1 MCRNPSGA
9 VYSTCALVSRI
20 AVAPVGLQREELNHE
35 IMEGMAQVR

>member
-9 VYSTCALVSRI
+9 VYSTCALLGRI

>member
-9 VYSTCALVSRI
+9 VFSAHALGRI